1 MIYGDTFGELLEKN
15 RLDKNVLKNKLCRGL
30 CSSVALLR
38 YEQDER
44 IPEKIMADSL
54 LERLGIKPYQFEFV
68 LNDDEFHQIMLRQ
81 EIEDFI
87 WKDELKAARNSLK
100 RYKDSIKSCHSIHL
114 QYVLLKEGE
123 IAKKEENLKLAVKDF
138 QEAMQCT
145 KMEEALK
152 ESGSGILLTNT
163 ETELL
168 FQMAE
173 CLYLTGKRQQSNDL
187 FQILKKY
194 MEEFS
199 WDNEKRVMYYPHIL
213 YRMSE
218 FACEDLDFERA
229 EEMLLKAKE
238 EMIREYQLW
247 DLYEVMALLKA
258 VREKVGIEFA
268 QEDENFMNALKIVN
282 MSHDGGLTKEGMEL
296 WQSTINQ
303 QL

>member
-1 MIYGDTFGELLEKN
+1 M
-15 RLDKNVLKNKLCRGL
+15 
-30 CSSVALLR
+30 
-38 YEQDER
+38 
-44 IPEKIMADSL
+44 
-54 LERLGIKPYQFEFV
+54 

-81 EIEDFI
+81 EIENFI

-194 MEEFS
+194 MEESF
-199 WDNEKRVMYYPHIL
+199 WDNEKRMTYYPHIL

-218 FACEDLDFERA
+218 FAYRKSNYGLA
-229 EEMLLKAKE
+229 EQMLEKAKE
-238 EMIREYQLW
+238 EIIGECQIWELC
-247 DLYEVMALLKA
+247 DILALLKE
-258 VREKVGIEFA
+258 VREKMGKEFS
-268 QEDENFMNALKIVN
+268 QEDEDFLTVLKIIN
-282 MSHDGGLTKEGMEL
+282 TSPGGELTKEGFEL
-296 WQSTINQ
+296 WQNTVNQ

>member
-168 FQMAE
+168 FQLAE

-194 MEEFS
+194 MEESF
-199 WDNEKRVMYYPHIL
+199 WDNEKRMTYYPHIL

-218 FACEDLDFERA
+218 FAYRKCNYGLA
-229 EEMLLKAKE
+229 EQMLEKAKE
-238 EMIREYQLW
+238 EIIGECQIWELC
-247 DLYEVMALLKA
+247 DILALLKE
-258 VREKVGIEFA
+258 VREKMGKEFS
-268 QEDENFMNALKIVN
+268 QEDEDFLTVLKIIN
-282 MSHDGGLTKEGMEL
+282 TSSGGELTKEGFEL
-296 WQSTINQ
+296 WQNTVNQ

>member
-81 EIEDFI
+81 EIENFI

-258 VREKVGIEFA
+258 VREKVGKEFA

-282 MSHDGGLTKEGMEL
+282 MSHDGGLTKEGIEL

>member
-258 VREKVGIEFA
+258 VREKVGKEFA

-282 MSHDGGLTKEGMEL
+282 MSHDGGLTKEGIEL

>member
-138 QEAMQCT
+138 QEAMQFT

-258 VREKVGIEFA
+258 VREKVGKEFA

-282 MSHDGGLTKEGMEL
+282 MSHDGGLTKEGIEL

>member
-168 FQMAE
+168 FQLAE
-173 CLYLTGKRQQSNDL
+173 CLYLTGEKQQSDGL
-187 FQILKKY
+187 FQILKNY
-194 MEEFS
+194 MEEYS
-199 WDNEKRVMYYPHIL
+199 WDNEKRVTFYPHIL

-218 FACEDLDFERA
+218 FACEQFNYGLA
-229 EEMLLKAKE
+229 EEMLVKAKE
-238 EMIREYQLW
+238 EIIREYQLCG
-247 DLYEVMALLKA
+247 LCEIFALLKE
-258 VREKVGIEFA
+258 VKEKMGKEFT
-268 QEDENFMNALKIVN
+268 QEDENFMNTIKIVN
-282 MSHDGGLTKEGMEL
+282 MSHRGKLTEEGFEL